1 MNKKNR
7 SFSILLTGQSLAD
20 IGDILYIVSVISIIY
35 RLTNS
40 AISTALVPFI
50 ITSSML
56 ISSLLT
62 PIFTTKCPLNRL
74 LTISQG
80 CKTAVLVGLASYV
93 EWVGAKP
100 IVVYIYVMIAIIA
113 LLDGCANPIRQSLLP
128 HYVEEKDLLRANSM
142 AESVIQ
148 SIQVGSWFVGSS
160 LLILFTP
167 SQLLW
172 VVVFLFFLA
181 TVLLNRLPDVLWKQR
196 QQTKKRQLLV
206 EGWQTIQQSPVLK
219 IAARMDLLESIA
231 GAAWVAA
238 ILLVFVEEALQVSS
252 QWWGYLNGIFFIG
265 MIIGSMICLKWT
277 SVVDRKKAVFICGG
291 ALLSAIFTLFFAFS
305 PTALLALLCSFMIG
319 ICGQLKN
326 IPQQTIVQTSVTK
339 EKLPTVYT
347 SLNVIVTG
355 VFGISSFILGILSEW
370 YGVRMVFV
378 VSSMMLFVVSL
389 IAYKNKKFFT

>member
-62 PIFTTKCPLNRL
+62 PIFTAKGPLNRL

-93 EWVGAKP
+93 EWAGAQL
-100 IVVYIYVMIAIIA
+100 IIVYIYVMIAMIA
-113 LLDGCANPIRQSLLP
+113 LLDGCANPIRQSLVP
-128 HYVEEKDLLRANSM
+128 QYVEEKDLLRANSI
-142 AESVIQ
+142 AESLIQ

-167 SQLLW
+167 SQLIW
-172 VVVFLFFLA
+172 GVVFLFFMA
-181 TVLLNRLPDVLWKQR
+181 TVLLNRLPDVPWIQR
-196 QQTKKRQLLV
+196 QQTKKRQLLF

-219 IAARMDLLESIA
+219 TAARMDLLESIA
-231 GAAWVAA
+231 GAVWVAA

-265 MIIGSMICLKWT
+265 MIIGSMVCLKWT
-277 SVVDRKKAVFICGG
+277 SFVDRKKAVFICGG
-291 ALLSAIFTLFFAFS
+291 ALLSATFTLFFAIS
-305 PTALLALLCSFMIG
+305 STALLTLLCSFMIG
-319 ICGQLKN
+319 FCGQLKN

-355 VFGISSFILGILSEW
+355 VFGISSLVMGMLSEW
-370 YGVRMVFV
+370 YGVRIVFV
-378 VSSMMLFVVSL
+378 LSSMMLLIVSL
-389 IAYKNKKFFT
+389 IAYKNKTLFT

>member
-20 IGDILYIVSVISIIY
+20 IGDILYIVSAISIIY

-80 CKTAVLVGLASYV
+80 FKTAVLVGLASYV

-128 HYVEEKDLLRANSM
+128 HYVEEKDLLRANSI

-181 TVLLNRLPDVLWKQR
+181 TVLLNLLPDVSWKQR
-196 QQTKKRQLLV
+196 QQTKKRQLVV
-206 EGWQTIQQSPVLK
+206 EGWQTILQSPVLK

-326 IPQQTIVQTSVTK
+326 IPQQTIVQISVTK

-378 VSSMMLFVVSL
+378 VSSMMLLVVSI

>member
-1 MNKKNR
+1 M
-7 SFSILLTGQSLAD
+7 
-20 IGDILYIVSVISIIY
+20 
-35 RLTNS
+35 
-40 AISTALVPFI
+40 
-50 ITSSML
+50 
-56 ISSLLT
+56 
-62 PIFTTKCPLNRL
+62 
-74 LTISQG
+74 G
-80 CKTAVLVGLASYV
+80 CCLS
-93 EWVGAKP
+93 
-100 IVVYIYVMIAIIA
+100 
-113 LLDGCANPIRQSLLP
+113 
-128 HYVEEKDLLRANSM
+128 
-142 AESVIQ
+142 
-148 SIQVGSWFVGSS
+148 
-160 LLILFTP
+160 
-167 SQLLW
+167 
-172 VVVFLFFLA
+172 FFLA
-181 TVLLNRLPDVLWKQR
+181 TVLLNLLPDVPWKQS

-206 EGWQTIQQSPVLK
+206 EGWQTILQSPVLK

-326 IPQQTIVQTSVTK
+326 IPQQTIVQISVTK

-378 VSSMMLFVVSL
+378 VSSMMLLVVSI

>member
-1 MNKKNR
+1 M
-7 SFSILLTGQSLAD
+7 
-20 IGDILYIVSVISIIY
+20 
-35 RLTNS
+35 
-40 AISTALVPFI
+40 
-50 ITSSML
+50 
-56 ISSLLT
+56 
-62 PIFTTKCPLNRL
+62 NRL

-128 HYVEEKDLLRANSM
+128 HYVEEKDLLRANSI

-181 TVLLNRLPDVLWKQR
+181 TVLLNLLPDVPWKQS

-206 EGWQTIQQSPVLK
+206 EGWQTILQSPVLK

-389 IAYKNKKFFT
+389 IAYKNKKLFT